1 MMNFSPELL
10 ARRIEEEKKRFIL
23 DCDEKYCL
31 LAISP
36 TGTIKREGV
45 ASKLTAREIARD
57 FWCCR
62 KYLAVEVFHLSDD
75 GKIMTDY
82 HALRSWTI

>member
-1 MMNFSPELL
+1 MNFSPELL
-10 ARRIEEEKKRFIL
+10 ARKIEEEKERFIL

-45 ASKLTAREIARD
+45 ASELEARD
-57 FWCCR
+57 RAKVFWCCR
-62 KYLAVEVFHLSDD
+62 RYLAVEIFHLSDD
-75 GKIMTDY
+75 GKIMTDF

>member
-10 ARRIEEEKKRFIL
+10 ARRIEEEKERFIL

-36 TGTIKREGV
+36 TGTIAREGV
-45 ASKLTAREIARD
+45 ATELAAREIARD

-82 HALRSWTI
+82 HALRSY